1 MNASKTKT
9 REAKTS
15 SPLLYS
21 LSQAF
26 LFISASLDCFSS
38 AVIKENIQKMR
49 NMWMRKYKNSLHEK
63 GNFNA
68 GTPCLD
74 ITDREPVSS
83 FHWNNT
89 SLLWL
94 GRKQQWKAQFCKGWI
109 FLEEFTLPPDLS
121 LVFQLENHFCKLNF
135 SLCCSSAH
143 CNSAFPT
150 AAATSFCVF
159 SCNPNFTLTLV
170 THFATCQSSFSDF
183 IIPLF
188 HKEIFISIKLIA
200 TSALPSSS
208 PSPLVTPSSLA
219 PLIIKIK
226 KKKRR
231 NKQEWIIGVQKKWST
246 CCTHPG
252 KITACEIWKP
262 FMELSKAMD

>member
-1 MNASKTKT
+1 MSASKTKT

-49 NMWMRKYKNSLHEK
+49 NIWMRKYKNSLHEK
-63 GNFNA
+63 GNINA
-68 GTPCLD
+68 GISMLGHYRQGTCHLF
-74 ITDREPVSS
+74 IETMKR
-83 FHWNNT
+83 
-89 SLLWL
+89 LWL

-109 FLEEFTLPPDLS
+109 FLEVFTLPPDLS

-135 SLCCSSAH
+135 SLSCSSAH

-183 IIPLF
+183 IISLF
-188 HKEIFISIKLIA
+188 HKEVFISIKLVA

-208 PSPLVTPSSLA
+208 PSLLVTPSSLA
-219 PLIIKIK
+219 SLIIKQ
-226 KKKRR
+226 KKR
-231 NKQEWIIGVQKKWST
+231 
-246 CCTHPG
+246 
-252 KITACEIWKP
+252 EI
-262 FMELSKAMD
+262 SKNE